1 MDLYGQDSET
11 VDGEQDLFKPEY
23 KKYKR
28 KDIKLD
34 LSDVID
40 FTKQSNMDSVSF
52 LHLCNAVFNSVS
64 FFLHCYCI

>member
-34 LSDVID
+34 LGNVID
-40 FTKQSNMDSVSF
+40 FTKQNNMDSVSF
-52 LHLCNAVFNSVS
+52 FCALRCFTQFQ
-64 FFLHCYCI
+64 FFSNVIV

>member
-11 VDGEQDLFKPEY
+11 VDGEQDLFKQEY

-34 LSDVID
+34 LGDVID
-40 FTKQSNMDSVSF
+40 FTKQNNMDSVSF
-52 LHLCNAVFNSVS
+52 LHL
-64 FFLHCYCI
+64 

>member
-11 VDGEQDLFKPEY
+11 VDGGQDLFKPEY

-64 FFLHCYCI
+64 FLLHCYCI

>member
-34 LSDVID
+34 LGDVID
-40 FTKQSNMDSVSF
+40 FTKQNNMDSVSF
-52 LHLCNAVFNSVS
+52 AFVHCDVS
-64 FFLHCYCI
+64 FSFNLL